1 MLNVPI
7 FNSTKDKLAFEC
19 KKIFMWY
26 RLAQNVDRAIETL
39 KSKGVSDQIIAQL
52 QAMTDIPL
60 RGKYIG
66 ALMQNPL
73 MSWNELE
80 EKLSPKKEQKLSIQ
94 EMRLLSILDDSLTNS
109 NLTEDQKANYYKW
122 VDRVALPSY
131 RPNQH
136 DPENYTY
143 PKFSHLA
150 NPIFGIQEEI
160 NHIFDWYVNH
170 VEENPRFN
178 IFSMTLDQ
186 AMQASNQ
193 WHEEL
198 ANQTTTETFTKIKK
212 ENGKIVDPN
221 VAMVFDSELLENIG
235 LSDKYENWMIVK
247 LANKS
252 DFQLES
258 KIMGNCLGQ
267 EIWFYKYENG
277 IIEVYSLRDE
287 SNQPHAS
294 INIELPDTVEQIQ
307 GKGNKKPKEDYLKLI
322 QQWIY
327 KNNYYSKQKS
337 FQEDFYFRRGG
348 SEAGALESLEAYFN
362 PYFDEDQ
369 TDDYGVPIRPGNV
382 DVETFVRDF
391 DIDYLVDTIGRTTG
405 QYYND
410 PEFYKSSKDISNG
423 DDFDKLVEFVGNMFI
438 DYDINLLKDYADQS
452 YPLGMN
458 INRIKNELKIEKVK
472 YDLFW
477 YIDTELDI
485 ISDSKSRQ
493 FRAQEFGPAQ
503 EVNFKNKT
511 PEEIDEI
518 ALSPYKRRHTRGDAK
533 LDENGNEILKEFNG
547 IYDVYPVLFVD
558 ALYDYMKENLPPKF
572 YELAN
577 KIGLNL
583 DLSPVTPSYVVEMNK
598 KQEASTGRKSPQLT
612 LFSTD
617 PSIPDEQKQWVY
629 SYNHKKFR
637 LASVQDEGIS
647 DFGYKDII
655 QPSENISDEEIIENI
670 KNYYISEV
678 LRQFVSETP
687 DYDNEFYANMT
698 EELHLMWEE
707 YLDDIRKGDKSS
719 LERVLQIAIDY
730 DLTLPNDSIEHEKLS
745 EMLSSGEIASVL
757 KRNA

>member
-1 MLNVPI
+1 
-7 FNSTKDKLAFEC
+7 
-19 KKIFMWY
+19 MWY

-39 KSKGVSDQIIAQL
+39 KSKGVSDETIAQL

-73 MSWNELE
+73 MPWNELE
-80 EKLSPKKEQKLSIQ
+80 EKLNPKKEQKLSIQ
-94 EMRLLSILDDSLTNS
+94 EMRLMSQIDDSLTYS
-109 NLTEDQKANYYKW
+109 NLKEDQKANFYKW

-150 NPIFGIQEEI
+150 NPIFGVHQEI
-160 NHIFDWYVNH
+160 NHIFDWYLNH
-170 VEENPRFN
+170 VDQNPRFN

-186 AMQASNQ
+186 AIQASTQ
-193 WHEEL
+193 WHDEL
-198 ANQTTTETFTKIKK
+198 ANQTTTETHSKIKK

-221 VAMVFDSELLENIG
+221 VVFVFDRELLENIG
-235 LSDKYENWMIVK
+235 LPDKYENWMIVK
-247 LANKS
+247 LAKDA
-252 DFQLES
+252 DFKLEA
-258 KIMGNCLGQ
+258 KIMGNCLKE
-267 EIWFYKYENG
+267 EIWFNKYENG
-277 IIEVYSLRDE
+277 VIEVYSLRDE
-287 SNQPHAS
+287 SNQPHVS

-307 GKGNKKPKEDYLKLI
+307 GKGNKKPKEDYLKLV

-327 KNNYYSKQKS
+327 KNNYFSKQKS

-348 SEAGALESLEAYFN
+348 NEANALESLESYFN

-382 DVETFVRDF
+382 DAESFVRDF
-391 DIDYLVDTIGRTTG
+391 DVDYLVETIGNITG
-405 QYYND
+405 SYYND
-410 PEFYKSSKDISNG
+410 PDFYKSSNDISNG
-423 DDFDKLVEFVGNMFI
+423 DDFDKLVGFVGNMFI
-438 DYDINLLKDYADQS
+438 DYDVNLLEDYAKES
-452 YPLGMN
+452 HPLGMN

-477 YIDTELDI
+477 YIDIELDI
-485 ISDSKSRQ
+485 ISDPESRQ
-493 FRAQEFGPAQ
+493 FREQEFGPAQ
-503 EVNFKNKT
+503 EINFKNKT
-511 PEEIDEI
+511 SEAIDEI
-518 ALSPYKRRHTRGDAK
+518 ALSPYKRKQTRGDTK
-533 LDENGNEILKEFNG
+533 YDENRNKILKEYNG

-583 DLSPVTPSYVVEMNK
+583 DLSPVTPSSVVEINS
-598 KQEASTGRKSPQLT
+598 KQENSNQRKNPQLT

-617 PSIPDEQKQWVY
+617 PSVPDDQQKWVY
-629 SYNHKKFR
+629 AYNHKKFR
-637 LASVQDEGIS
+637 LAAVQDEGIS
-647 DFGYKDII
+647 DFGYKDLIK
-655 QPSENISDEEIIENI
+655 PSENITDEEIIENI
-670 KNYYISEV
+670 KNYYISKV
-678 LRQFVSETP
+678 MKQFVSDTP
-687 DYDNEFYANMT
+687 DYENEFYASMT

-707 YLDDIRKGDKSS
+707 YLDDIRKGDVSS
-719 LERVLQIAIDY
+719 LKNVLEIAMNY
-730 DLTLPNDSIEHEKLS
+730 DLTLPENSIEHEKLS
-745 EMLSSGEIASVL
+745 EMLSSGEIASML